1 MQIFA
6 LLGLTLVIVAWILQL
21 LSTIKGSKSI
31 QPQFV
36 LFYLIGVIFLVIDGF
51 AAGLNDLAFLN
62 LISFLVSLAVFIRL
76 VSREHE
82 HPKPIVRSKPIVKS
96 KAKSKRKKK

>member
-6 LLGLTLVIVAWILQL
+6 LLGLTLVIVAWIMQL

-36 LFYLIGVIFLVIDGF
+36 LFYLIGVICLVIDGF
-51 AAGLNDLAFLN
+51 SAGLNDVAFLN
-62 LISFLVSLAVFIRL
+62 IVCLLVSFAVFIRL
-76 VSREHE
+76 ISIDHE
-82 HPKPIVRSKPIVKS
+82 HPKAIVVKT
-96 KAKSKRKKK
+96 KSKRKKK

>member
-1 MQIFA
+1 MEIFA
-6 LLGLTLVIVAWILQL
+6 LLGLTLVIVAWVMQL

-51 AAGLNDLAFLN
+51 ISGLNDIAFLN
-62 LISFLVSLAVFIRL
+62 LVCLLISFAVFVRL
-76 VSREHE
+76 ISIDHE
-82 HPKPIVRSKPIVKS
+82 HPKAIVVKAKP
-96 KAKSKRKKK
+96 KSKRKKK

>member
-6 LLGLTLVIVAWILQL
+6 LLGLTLVIVAWIMQL

-51 AAGLNDLAFLN
+51 SAGLNDIAFLN
-62 LISFLVSLAVFIRL
+62 IVCLLVSFAVFIRL
-76 VSREHE
+76 ISIDVERHKEMGVVTKA
-82 HPKPIVRSKPIVKS
+82 KPKS
-96 KAKSKRKKK
+96 KKKKK

>member
-6 LLGLTLVIVAWILQL
+6 LLGLTLIIIAWIMQL
-21 LSTIKGSKSI
+21 LATIKGSKSI

-51 AAGLNDLAFLN
+51 AAGLNDVAFLN
-62 LISFLVSLAVFIRL
+62 IVCLLVSLAVFIRL
-76 VSREHE
+76 VSKEQE
-82 HPKPIVRSKPIVKS
+82 YVKVNKSKPIKKS
-96 KAKSKRKKK
+96 KKRKK